1 MKPRLT
7 LKHATGWFAAG
18 REMQQALALL
28 SDGAFK
34 LYVYVCLH
42 AERSSGRLR
51 FRHSELAHSLG
62 KSPRS
67 ITNYLKE
74 LQRQGVCQVQAAAN
88 QHQTGSIEIVDRFW
102 PYHKQLSETP
112 LSDQSRYIEQV
123 RRLLLSRACVQAT
136 FSAADEKLAVEL
148 YQRHLPLEW
157 IERAYLLGCARKY
170 VALLNHPG
178 AALISSLHYFNALLS
193 EVGGLKVSADYWS
206 YLSQKVDRLEQS
218 WRRESAAVRVGPANL
233 APPDRRSATKTKEKR
248 DDDDLLSHGG
258 NGLDP

>member
-7 LKHATGWFAAG
+7 LKHSTGWFAAG
-18 REMQQALALL
+18 PEMQQALALL

-34 LYVYVCLH
+34 LYAYVCLH

-67 ITNYLKE
+67 ISSYLNE
-74 LQRQGVCQVQAAAN
+74 LRRQGVCEVQAAAN
-88 QHQTGSIEIVDRFW
+88 QHQMGSIEIADRFW

-112 LSDQSRYIEQV
+112 LCDQTRYIERV
-123 RRLLLSRACVQAT
+123 RQLFLSQACVQGT

-148 YQRHLPLEW
+148 YQRPVPLER

-170 VALLNHPG
+170 VALLNHPR
-178 AALISSLHYFNALLS
+178 AALISSLHYFTALLR
-193 EVGGLKVSADYWS
+193 ELEELKVSPDYWS
-206 YLSQKVDRLEQS
+206 YLSHKVDRLEQS
-218 WRRESAAVRVGPANL
+218 WQRDSAAPRVGPANF
-233 APPDRRSATKTKEKR
+233 APPNRCSATHNKGETR
-248 DDDDLLSHGG
+248 
-258 NGLDP
+258 